1 MNLLLTSAG
10 LANQEIIDTFL
21 WILNKPVDQ
30 INLLFIP
37 TASRSEAELVYV
49 AESRQELVDLGVK
62 NITTHN
68 LDHPFAKNDLK
79 NVDVIYVCGGNTF
92 YLLQQLRASGLDK
105 ILPDF
110 TGTYVGVSAGSI
122 VMGPNIEV
130 SAPWD
135 DNDIDLD
142 DTTGLNIVDFA
153 VIPHFQRKDI
163 EIIQELRDQANYEI
177 LELTDNQAVL
187 VKNGERTIIGKK

>member
-10 LANQEIIDTFL
+10 FANQEIIDTFL
-21 WILNKPVDQ
+21 WILSKPIDQ

-37 TASRSEAELVYV
+37 TASRSEAELAYV
-49 AESRQELVDLGVK
+49 AESRQELADLGVK
-62 NITTHN
+62 NIATHN
-68 LDHPFAKNDLK
+68 LDRAFTKNDLK

-92 YLLQQLRASGLDK
+92 YLLQQLRTSGLDQL
-105 ILPDF
+105 LPDF

-122 VMGPNIEV
+122 VVGPNVEV

-135 DNDIDLD
+135 DNDVDLD
-142 DTTGLNIVDFA
+142 DTTGLNIVNFA

-163 EIIQELRDQANYEI
+163 EIVQELRDQANYEI

-187 VKNGERTIIGKK
+187 IKNDERTIIGKR

>member
-142 DTTGLNIVDFA
+142 DTAGLNIVDFA